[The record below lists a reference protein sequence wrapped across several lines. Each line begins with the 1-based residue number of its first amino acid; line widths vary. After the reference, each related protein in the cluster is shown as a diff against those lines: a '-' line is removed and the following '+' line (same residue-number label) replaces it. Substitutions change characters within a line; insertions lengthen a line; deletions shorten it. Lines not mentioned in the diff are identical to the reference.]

1 MIHSNFKAF
10 TLSLFS
16 IFSGFFNVAYANT
29 ITKKAYVEI
38 VTGTYAGQTGEAIFS
53 YDTDRISG
61 NGQESIKGNGIL
73 FNFLGQIVT
82 GQPTILLEDGEFKDL
97 AWTGT
102 LNGPYGRT
110 FNFGFNSGFT
120 KRKFSRPDESFVQKG
135 PYFGYLNSSSLVD
148 GAGTVQYKGD
158 ECKMQNT
165 DPRVISNNVLEF
177 RTNNMS
183 MRLVPQDFNNIVLQL
198 TVGHKPTLMVSLN
211 SGYNKK
217 LSCFIA
223 TNFGKTIHVSIN
235 GVEFSAAPLQSSI
248 GSEMLI
254 TGVLFKPAIQPAANS
269 EILLKHV
276 PFYPAL
282 KFIEEYRMMLN

>member
-165 DPRVISNNVLEF
+165 DPRVISNNVLEH
-177 RTNNMS
+177 TKN
-183 MRLVPQDFNNIVLQL
+183 P
-198 TVGHKPTLMVSLN
+198 
-211 SGYNKK
+211 
-217 LSCFIA
+217 
-223 TNFGKTIHVSIN
+223 
-235 GVEFSAAPLQSSI
+235 
-248 GSEMLI
+248 
-254 TGVLFKPAIQPAANS
+254 
-269 EILLKHV
+269 LKHITSLHRV
-276 PFYPAL
+276 LKKKGKIIFIIPCDSQRKKFVSTDINKHFFSWSPMNIGNLFVEAGFRVERVTPFLHKWPPLYELIEKYLGMHVFHAIAFMYG
-282 KFIEEYRMMLN
+282 FIDRDWIQVKIVATKI